1 MVVEEQME
9 KIITPNP
16 YGFFYNSCNVVPVR
30 ASMSLSPLGVRQK
43 KKEDSQCES
52 YFLRSLTPA
61 RLIRIK
67 QITSD
72 EALSNQLL
80 RISM

>member
-30 ASMSLSPLGVRQK
+30 AFISLSPLKPQK
-43 KKEDSQCES
+43 GSKE
-52 YFLRSLTPA
+52 
-61 RLIRIK
+61 
-67 QITSD
+67 
-72 EALSNQLL
+72 
-80 RISM
+80 